1 MWILTM
7 RQFISTSICSL
18 LFSLLL
24 LAASSP
30 ASAQMKFFRLQK
42 DSIPVFCGFSV
53 SFDLVGAGMLM
64 FSDYGQYE
72 AALRINLHD
81 EWFPIVEAGIGKA
94 DRDDEVTLL
103 HYKTSAPY
111 FKIGIDKNLLK
122 DKHGPNRLYVGLRYA
137 FTSYNVD
144 ISRPNF
150 ADPVWKWDTPFEI
163 KDAPCKLHWA
173 EAVIGIDAKIWGPF
187 HLGWSARYK
196 LRLSH
201 KEGEFG
207 KTWYAPGFGINDTS
221 DLAATFNVIIDI

>member
-1 MWILTM
+1 MWISTM

-42 DSIPVFCGFSV
+42 DSIPVFRGFSV

-111 FKIGIDKNLLK
+111 FKIGID
-122 DKHGPNRLYVGLRYA
+122 
-137 FTSYNVD
+137 
-144 ISRPNF
+144 
-150 ADPVWKWDTPFEI
+150 
-163 KDAPCKLHWA
+163 
-173 EAVIGIDAKIWGPF
+173 
-187 HLGWSARYK
+187 
-196 LRLSH
+196 
-201 KEGEFG
+201 
-207 KTWYAPGFGINDTS
+207 
-221 DLAATFNVIIDI
+221 

>member
-1 MWILTM
+1 M

-42 DSIPVFCGFSV
+42 DSIPVFRGFSV

-111 FKIGIDKNLLK
+111 FKMPLLPIMLTFPVRIFRTRYGNGIR
-122 DKHGPNRLYVGLRYA
+122 P
-137 FTSYNVD
+137 S
-144 ISRPNF
+144 ISRMLR
-150 ADPVWKWDTPFEI
+150 ASCTGQ
-163 KDAPCKLHWA
+163 KL
-173 EAVIGIDAKIWGPF
+173 
-187 HLGWSARYK
+187 
-196 LRLSH
+196 
-201 KEGEFG
+201 
-207 KTWYAPGFGINDTS
+207 
-221 DLAATFNVIIDI
+221 